1 MTVSESTCSRSGCPG
16 KPKAKGL
23 CGTHYE
29 RFRTG
34 KSLDPPIRQ
43 YETGVRLC
51 KAEGCDKPR
60 ASSGTYCAA
69 HYYKPRKRLYRYGL
83 TVEAFNQLLVEQDGR
98 CAVCRT
104 DTPSGAKG
112 VGWCVDHDHETGQV
126 RGVLCGACNTGIGM
140 LQDDPDV
147 IAAALRYVQKHR
159 QMILFGPAVKS

>member
-1 MTVSESTCSRSGCPG
+1 MNERTCSRPGCPG

-43 YETGVRLC
+43 YETGERLC
-51 KAEGCDKPR
+51 KEPGCDKPR
-60 ASSGTYCAA
+60 ECSADVCQM
-69 HYYKPRKRLYRYGL
+69 HYRRPRHRLNRYGL
-83 TVEAFNQLLVEQDGR
+83 THEAFTAMLASQGGR

-104 DTPSGAKG
+104 DKPRGTQGF
-112 VGWCVDHDHETGQV
+112 GWCVDHDHETGQV
-126 RGVLCGACNTGIGM
+126 RGILCGHCNQGIGM

-147 IAAALRYVQKHR
+147 IAAAAKYVQRHR
-159 QMILFGPAVKS
+159 QMILFGPAVQS